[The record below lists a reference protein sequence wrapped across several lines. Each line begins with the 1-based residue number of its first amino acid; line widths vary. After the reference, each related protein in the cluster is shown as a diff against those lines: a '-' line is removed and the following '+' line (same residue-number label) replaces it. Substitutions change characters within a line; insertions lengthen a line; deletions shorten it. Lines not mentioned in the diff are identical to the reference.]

1 MESLGI
7 NSNVHTGMQ
16 CTRIQLPARCS
27 YKPTVCV
34 SVLCSRL
41 KRSCRR
47 LTSSLGHLQF
57 QSMPLRISGEL
68 DTAWRES
75 QMIDRRRQLS
85 MQQARTRSIVCSA
98 RCRLVSGCRGRSSTL
113 ARRASILFLQVSRYF
128 AFVLLHLSIYCSLR
142 SESQWG
148 TLFLSA
154 KGLARPSAVSARARF
169 ILVGTLS
176 TAKALSSHDI

>member
-113 ARRASILFLQVSRYF
+113 ARRVDTLPASLQVLRVCFVAPQHLLQSSIRESVGYVIPFRQGSRSTVCRVGSSSF
-128 AFVLLHLSIYCSLR
+128 HPRRHSVNGEGAF
-142 SESQWG
+142 ES
-148 TLFLSA
+148 
-154 KGLARPSAVSARARF
+154 
-169 ILVGTLS
+169 
-176 TAKALSSHDI
+176 